1 MISRIRQRWAQ
12 SVPDRFVTLQPL
24 PSSLTR
30 ALDSASPNPCSASTG
45 FSSDPV
51 APVSRQVAPL
61 QVAIHPSWPS
71 PSGGAIRVPVPRA
84 LPALPLPPAP
94 APACRWQ
101 DGSYAPKYRPS
112 AALQCGPYAGPVSAS
127 LSAPVAAGGSCRPS
141 RAPAVI
147 FICSAWPAGFL
158 SSRPCVGWP
167 SAPFADHCTWPNSDV
182 SVCRVS
188 ALRLRL
194 NGHPDWQGQTLSG
207 RSMGRHYIATGL
219 CKRFVSGSLR
229 HAGP

>member
-12 SVPDRFVTLQPL
+12 SAPDRFVTLQPL

-45 FSSDPV
+45 SSSDPV
-51 APVSRQVAPL
+51 APVPCQLAPL

-71 PSGGAIRVPVPRA
+71 VWRCRSCARSSGSSACARSGVPLAGWLLCSQV
-84 LPALPLPPAP
+84 
-94 APACRWQ
+94 
-101 DGSYAPKYRPS
+101 PS
-112 AALQCGPYAGPVSAS
+112 AALQCGPYAPVGPVSAS

-141 RAPAVI
+141 RGPAVL

-158 SSRPCVGWP
+158 SGRPCVGWP

-182 SVCRVS
+182 SVCGVS
-188 ALRLRL
+188 ALRL
-194 NGHPDWQGQTLSG
+194 
-207 RSMGRHYIATGL
+207 
-219 CKRFVSGSLR
+219 
-229 HAGP
+229 